1 MNTAFRDPENQAV
14 VDDTGVFRWKDT
26 GLVVCDATLRYVGIT
41 DPDIL
46 RANEIARLNDFLKL
60 HEDKT

>member
-1 MNTAFRDPENQAV
+1 MNLLFRDPANQAA
-14 VDDTGVFRWKDT
+14 VDDSGVFRWKDT
-26 GLVVCDATLRYVGIT
+26 GLVVCDASLRRVGIT